1 MNMPVLLQINVVV
14 NSGSTGRIVEEIGQ
28 KAISLG
34 WDSYIAYGRNK
45 CPSQSNLIKIG
56 TNWDLRFHGLQTR
69 LFDRHGLGSK
79 RATERLIKKIGEIHP
94 DIIHLHVIHGYYL
107 NYKVLFKFLSES
119 NIPVVWTM
127 HDCWAYTGHCVY
139 YTSVNCEKW
148 KTECSH
154 CPVSTSYPQS
164 VLWDRSKHNFRHKN
178 EAFTS
183 LDRKKLV
190 IVPVSKWLADEVE
203 GSFLKKYQIV
213 PIYNGVNTDVFVH
226 SSINKKKYGVD
237 GKFMILG
244 VATQWTERKGIQD
257 FIKLSKFISEDVAIV
272 LVGLTHKQI
281 VGLPSSIIGISKTDN
296 VQQMVELYSSADLY
310 ISFSMEETFGL
321 TIAESL
327 SCGTPAL
334 VYNTT
339 ATPEIVSEETGFIVT
354 LGDFNAVIDVIN
366 TVKLHGKTN
375 YSEKCHQRAL
385 TFFSKKSKSSDY
397 ISLYKSLLG
406 I

>member
-1 MNMPVLLQINVVV
+1 M
-14 NSGSTGRIVEEIGQ
+14 
-28 KAISLG
+28 
-34 WDSYIAYGRNK
+34 
-45 CPSQSNLIKIG
+45 
-56 TNWDLRFHGLQTR
+56 
-69 LFDRHGLGSK
+69 
-79 RATERLIKKIGEIHP
+79 
-94 DIIHLHVIHGYYL
+94 
-107 NYKVLFKFLSES
+107 
-119 NIPVVWTM
+119 
-127 HDCWAYTGHCVY
+127 
-139 YTSVNCEKW
+139 
-148 KTECSH
+148 
-154 CPVSTSYPQS
+154 
-164 VLWDRSKHNFRHKN
+164 
-178 EAFTS
+178 
-183 LDRKKLV
+183 V

-203 GSFLKKYQIV
+203 GSFLKKYPIV

-354 LGDFNAVIDVIN
+354 PGDFNAVIDVIN

-385 TFFSKKSKSSDY
+385 TFFFKRVNLVIIFLFINLFWEYKK
-397 ISLYKSLLG
+397 I
-406 I
+406 

>member
-1 MNMPVLLQINVVV
+1 M
-14 NSGSTGRIVEEIGQ
+14 GFEI
-28 KAISLG
+28 S
-34 WDSYIAYGRNK
+34 W
-45 CPSQSNLIKIG
+45 
-56 TNWDLRFHGLQTR
+56 LQTR

-164 VLWDRSKHNFRHKN
+164 VLWDRSKHNFRNKN

-203 GSFLKKYQIV
+203 GSFLKKYPIV

-354 LGDFNAVIDVIN
+354 PGDFNAVIDVIN

>member
-1 MNMPVLLQINVVV
+1 MGGPAVAASRLMESLKNNGIKAKMLVRDKQTDQISVVGLNRSWLQVWKFMWERLVIWSAN
-14 NSGSTGRIVEEIGQ
+14 
-28 KAISLG
+28 
-34 WDSYIAYGRNK
+34 
-45 CPSQSNLIKIG
+45 
-56 TNWDLRFHGLQTR
+56 RFHR
-69 LFDRHGLGSK
+69 NHMFDV
-79 RATERLIKKIGEIHP
+79 
-94 DIIHLHVIHGYYL
+94 DIANTGTDITSLPEFRQADVIHLHWVNQGM
-107 NYKVLFKFLSES
+107 LSLKDIRKILS
-119 NIPVVWTM
+119 SGKPVVWTM

-164 VLWDRSKHNFRHKN
+164 VLCDRSKHNFRNKN

-203 GSFLKKYQIV
+203 GSFLKKYPIV

-354 LGDFNAVIDVIN
+354 PGDFNAVIDVIN